1 MSNIPQGRTRQSQ
14 GTGQMGQRQGGGLGT
29 GPVRRPAAG
38 GGGSGSS
45 GGTGSS
51 GGGGVGGGYNGGRR
65 MNRGSMGGGRNG
77 GGFNPMLLI
86 VIAVVLLLGGRLGF
100 NGGDGGTPQ
109 ATEVWVTAA
118 PQAQVTA
125 TARPRVT
132 ATPRPTAKP
141 TATPKAKATRKPA
154 ATAQNATVWDL
165 IGGGSAQTAYSEST
179 DNQAVS
185 TQVAAGAREKFT
197 RLKGNGRD
205 TVTLML
211 YLCGTDLESRS
222 GMATRDLQEILKA
235 SYGDNVK
242 VIVYS
247 GGCSRWQNN
256 AFSTSQNQTWRLR
269 NGKVE
274 ALGSEPASAMTNPDN
289 LTNFIRF
296 CAENY
301 PASRYGLILWD
312 HGGGSVSGYGYDE
325 KYKSSGSMSLP
336 SIKRALSNAR
346 VQFDFIGF
354 DACLMAT
361 VETALVCSDYADYL
375 IASEE
380 TEPGV
385 GWYYTHWL
393 TELGKNTSMPTTE
406 LGRMICDDFVQACST
421 QARGQKT
428 TLSVVDLAE
437 LAATVPGALKDFSQ
451 TVTGMVK
458 QGDYR
463 QISNARHGAREFAT
477 SSKIDQ
483 VDLADLAN
491 RVGGE
496 SAQALSEAVRG
507 AVKYNRSGSLSG
519 AYGLSIYFP
528 YQKTSNV
535 NRAISNY
542 QSIGMDDSYGECIRA
557 FASLEAGGQAAMGH
571 ATPVQSLGG
580 GGYESFSMDSI
591 SDLLSLFLRSNPD
604 RAGGMDA
611 QELTGY
617 IGQNALDG
625 ASLVFE
631 REAAGLV
638 LRLSADQWAL
648 VQDVDLNLF
657 YDDGEG
663 YVDLGADNIYQSD
676 TAGGLIADESGVWVA
691 LNGLI
696 VPYYRESGTALET
709 WGYIPVLLDGERAE
723 ILTRWTQDG
732 GYQIV
737 GVRRVYQ
744 SETDTVA
751 KAVEAIEPTSTIQV
765 VCDYYTYSGEYRDS
779 YRYGNPISCADGL
792 RIQELDIPEPE
803 KILCT
808 YRLIDLYR
816 QSWWT
821 NAYTLG
827 AGAGR

>member
-1 MSNIPQGRTRQSQ
+1 MAKVRLILLSILTLLLISCGRDGLDVTLSVGPYGKETRKVMLLYEAGFNSLSGDIENNINALKQGYLPGNERNDDVILVFSHLAKSRRVYSVETAPTLVRLYSVLGEARMDTLKVWPV
-14 GTGQMGQRQGGGLGT
+14 GT
-29 GPVRRPAAG
+29 PVVNKELMTEVFNWVRKEFPAAG
-38 GGGSGSS
+38 YGAVLSSHATGWLPEGYFNDAKQYEGRDRGSGP
-45 GGTGSS
+45 GT
-51 GGGGVGGGYNGGRR
+51 
-65 MNRGSMGGGRNG
+65 
-77 GGFNPMLLI
+77 I
-86 VIAVVLLLGGRLGF
+86 VW
-100 NGGDGGTPQ
+100 NS
-109 ATEVWVTAA
+109 
-118 PQAQVTA
+118 
-125 TARPRVT
+125 
-132 ATPRPTAKP
+132 
-141 TATPKAKATRKPA
+141 RKK
-154 ATAQNATVWDL
+154 TF
-165 IGGGSAQTAYSEST
+165 G
-179 DNQAVS
+179 
-185 TQVAAGAREKFT
+185 
-197 RLKGNGRD
+197 
-205 TVTLML
+205 
-211 YLCGTDLESRS
+211 
-222 GMATRDLQEILKA
+222 QE
-235 SYGDNVK
+235 Y
-242 VIVYS
+242 Y
-247 GGCSRWQNN
+247 
-256 AFSTSQNQTWRLR
+256 
-269 NGKVE
+269 
-274 ALGSEPASAMTNPDN
+274 
-289 LTNFIRF
+289 
-296 CAENY
+296 
-301 PASRYGLILWD
+301 
-312 HGGGSVSGYGYDE
+312 
-325 KYKSSGSMSLP
+325 SSGSELQEMELRDLVAAIP
-336 SIKRALSNAR
+336 YKLDYIM
-346 VQFDFIGF
+346 F

-737 GVRRVYQ
+737 GARRVYQ